1 MPGDS
6 TAVVDVS
13 NQIKE
18 VETPVTQFT
27 GRRDDQVNNRIQ
39 RSLAARVK
47 RRQRQEDQDIRGQD
61 FKALFE
67 QNLKLERMVL
77 VVVEKLELFIQ
88 RTIEMKEKKRQ
99 ILLGQREPENEVL
112 TQKSHELDSYLYQLK
127 QTKR

>member
-1 MPGDS
+1 
-6 TAVVDVS
+6 
-13 NQIKE
+13 
-18 VETPVTQFT
+18 
-27 GRRDDQVNNRIQ
+27 
-39 RSLAARVK
+39 
-47 RRQRQEDQDIRGQD
+47 
-61 FKALFE
+61 
-67 QNLKLERMVL
+67 MVL